1 MSDANLRDK
10 APTDVVVR
18 SSASGTPTGPHP
30 IPGGEYDRDGFLYRC
45 HVENTRHERIRTE
58 LSSVLRAYMR
68 RNHGPR
74 ALVAADVGLYARRED
89 RFAKPLAPDILV
101 SLTAGDLAT
110 PGTPPEADRMSYKL
124 WQEPV
129 PDFVLE
135 IISPRSGE
143 RDTREKP
150 NRLRGDRHPR
160 VLGFR
165 PAPALAAGRVAWAPP
180 RGREVPGRRTASG
193 GPGTFSRR
201 AGPWHTPGAAPGSHG
216 LLERRPQAVS
226 LRGRPRY
233 RFARPTPRA
242 SSHGGGRVGRSRISR
257 GTHGGRRGT
266 CSLRRRTRNLRR
278 SASSSAGSGTRTP
291 TQTLTPRDADF
302 APVWGTSCYELKTNL
317 AVGGQ
322 SVYDS
327 SLP

>member
-10 APTDVVVR
+10 APTDAVAR
-18 SSASGTPTGPHP
+18 SPASRIPTTGPHP

-68 RNHGPR
+68 RHHGPR
-74 ALVAADVGLYARRED
+74 ALVAAEVGLYARRED

-135 IISPRSGE
+135 IISPRSGV

-150 NRLRGDRHPR
+150 NRYEAMGIQEYWVFDPHRRWLPKGLHGRLLVDGRYRDAEPQ
-160 VLGFR
+160 V
-165 PAPALAAGRVAWAPP
+165 PDAARARDGKPP
-180 RGREVPGRRTASG
+180 R
-193 GPGTFSRR
+193 
-201 AGPWHTPGAAPGSHG
+201 
-216 LLERRPQAVS
+216 
-226 LRGRPRY
+226 
-233 RFARPTPRA
+233 TPRA
-242 SSHGGGRVGRSRISR
+242 PLPAAATVYWSDALRLYLYADGLDVALHDPLDGR
-257 GTHGGRRGT
+257 
-266 CSLRRRTRNLRR
+266 LRT
-278 SASSSAGSGTRTP
+278 
-291 TQTLTPRDADF
+291 
-302 APVWGTSCYELKTNL
+302 
-317 AVGGQ
+317 VGGEWAARA
-322 SVYDS
+322 SAEERTAAAEGRAAAAEERAAS
-327 SLP
+327 AEGRAASAESRAAALEAELERLRKR

>member
-10 APTDVVVR
+10 APTDAAAR
-18 SSASGTPTGPHP
+18 SSASRMPTGPHP

-45 HVENTRHERIRTE
+45 HVENTRHERIRTG

-68 RNHGPR
+68 RHHGPR
-74 ALVAADVGLYARRED
+74 ALVAADVGLYAQRED

-150 NRLRGDRHPR
+150 NRYEAMGIPEYWVFDPHRHWLSNGLHGRLLVGGKYRDAEPHVPDPAHSRDAQAPRTQLPAAATVYWSDALKLYLYADGLDVALHDPRHGRLRTVGGEWAARASAEKR
-160 VLGFR
+160 AASAEGR
-165 PAPALAAGRVAWAPP
+165 AASAEARAAALEAK
-180 RGREVPGRRTASG
+180 
-193 GPGTFSRR
+193 
-201 AGPWHTPGAAPGSHG
+201 
-216 LLERRPQAVS
+216 LER
-226 LRGRPRY
+226 L
-233 RFARPTPRA
+233 
-242 SSHGGGRVGRSRISR
+242 RSR
-257 GTHGGRRGT
+257 
-266 CSLRRRTRNLRR
+266 
-278 SASSSAGSGTRTP
+278 
-291 TQTLTPRDADF
+291 
-302 APVWGTSCYELKTNL
+302 
-317 AVGGQ
+317 
-322 SVYDS
+322 
-327 SLP
+327 

>member
-10 APTDVVVR
+10 APTDAVVR

-68 RNHGPR
+68 RHHGPR

-150 NRLRGDRHPR
+150 NRYEAIGIPEYWVFDPH
-160 VLGFR
+160 
-165 PAPALAAGRVAWAPP
+165 
-180 RGREVPGRRTASG
+180 RRWLPDG
-193 GPGTFSRR
+193 
-201 AGPWHTPGAAPGSHG
+201 
-216 LLERRPQAVS
+216 
-226 LRGRPRY
+226 LRGRLLVGGRY
-233 RFARPTPRA
+233 RDAEPQVPDPARSHDAQAPGIPRA
-242 SSHGGGRVGRSRISR
+242 LLPAAATVYWSDALKLYLYADGLDIALHDPRHGR
-257 GTHGGRRGT
+257 
-266 CSLRRRTRNLRR
+266 LRT
-278 SASSSAGSGTRTP
+278 
-291 TQTLTPRDADF
+291 
-302 APVWGTSCYELKTNL
+302 
-317 AVGGQ
+317 VGGEWAARA
-322 SVYDS
+322 SAEARTAAAEERAAS
-327 SLP
+327 AEERATSAEERATSAEARAAALKAELERLRNR